1 MMKST
6 KFSFVVSLVAL
17 ALVVV
22 ICLSGLDKELYGY
35 YIESALGVVSLLYML
50 MSITHYRRSQPR
62 ETPAFI
68 IAQCFVTIATMCL
81 IIITNM

>member
-6 KFSFVVSLVAL
+6 KFSFVVSLVAFV
-17 ALVVV
+17 LVVV
-22 ICLSGLDKELYGY
+22 ICLTGLDKKLYGY
-35 YIESALGVVSLLYML
+35 YIERALGVVSLLYML

-68 IAQCFVTIATMCL
+68 IAQCFVTIATICL
-81 IIITNM
+81 IVIMSM

>member
-17 ALVVV
+17 VLVVV
-22 ICLSGLDKELYGY
+22 ICLTGVNKESYGY
-35 YIESALGVVSLLYML
+35 YIEGALGVFSLLYML

-68 IAQCFVTIATMCL
+68 IAQCFVTIATICL
-81 IIITNM
+81 IVIMSM

>member
-22 ICLSGLDKELYGY
+22 ICLSGLDKELYGH
-35 YIESALGVVSLLYML
+35 YIESALGVFSLLYML
-50 MSITHYRRSQPR
+50 ISITHYRRSQPR
-62 ETPAFI
+62 ATPAFI
-68 IAQCFVTIATMCL
+68 IAQCFVTIATICL